1 MEPISKEDRVRGAF
15 LGLAAGVRNGGPMR
29 MAMRLA
35 ESLLDKRQLDM
46 NDVVKRYHDWF
57 RGPPFDSEK
66 AFDTGPTFVTT
77 FRTFKEGDSNYM
89 IRPKQRILGE
99 STVLTGVCIE
109 SFHFQQT

>member
-57 RGPPFDSEK
+57 GGLLAKLIFPGFVALLLIPKKPSIQGQPLLQRSELSRK
-66 AFDTGPTFVTT
+66 V
-77 FRTFKEGDSNYM
+77 
-89 IRPKQRILGE
+89 IL
-99 STVLTGVCIE
+99 II
-109 SFHFQQT
+109 